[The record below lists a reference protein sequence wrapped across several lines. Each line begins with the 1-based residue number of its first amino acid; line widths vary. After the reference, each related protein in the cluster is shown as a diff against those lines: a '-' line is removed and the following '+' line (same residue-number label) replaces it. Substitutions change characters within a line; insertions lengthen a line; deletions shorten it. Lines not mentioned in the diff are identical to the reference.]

1 VSKLSG
7 YFLKQTTPIVNQDFK
22 QLQPFNQHVNPFL
35 PNVQPLN
42 SNLKS
47 LNAHGQ
53 TYNLNL
59 PHNSIINSENSEMN
73 VTYLV
78 VTYNL
83 QVTAVVILLVGFLIV
98 ISLLLLNMKNKA
110 FGCFKKGNQNLQK
123 ESHHVSPEFNLNFH
137 SIFHLVLERQY
148 KSNQIE

>member
-7 YFLKQTTPIVNQDFK
+7 YFLKQTTLIVNQDFK

-59 PHNSIINSENSEMN
+59 PHNSIINS
-73 VTYLV
+73 
-78 VTYNL
+78 
-83 QVTAVVILLVGFLIV
+83 A
-98 ISLLLLNMKNKA
+98 K
-110 FGCFKKGNQNLQK
+110 
-123 ESHHVSPEFNLNFH
+123 
-137 SIFHLVLERQY
+137 
-148 KSNQIE
+148 